1 MKWLGLGLLGL
12 VGVGIVLAIF
22 LFVAGVKW
30 HNVETGQRN
39 LITAKQ
45 TDNKNEMDAMW
56 KIIEQNAQ
64 VTTEQK
70 NALVEIFNGYA
81 NGRTVEGQGRMMA
94 WIKEVVPDASP
105 TSKAYLVLMN
115 TITAQ
120 REGFKFR
127 QKELLDMKRV
137 HDDILTKFP
146 GVVFATILG
155 RHKIDVVIVTSTRT
169 ENAFKSGKD
178 DETDLFKKNT
188 APASTNK

>member
-12 VGVGIVLAIF
+12 FGVGIVVAIF
-22 LFVAGVKW
+22 LFIAGVKW
-30 HNVETGQRN
+30 SNTEVQQRN

-81 NGRTVEGQGRMMA
+81 NGRTSEGQGRMMA

-105 TSKAYLVLMN
+105 TSKAYLQLMN

-127 QKELLDMKRV
+127 QKELLDLKRV
-137 HDDILTKFP
+137 HDNIIDVFP
-146 GVVFATILG
+146 GSLFAMILN

-169 ENAFKSGKD
+169 ENAFKTGKD

-188 APASTNK
+188 APSTNK